1 MELPKVPTEAKD
13 HELNFIFRVLAYR
26 ELTPAEFRK
35 TYLLW
40 RRQAKKNK
48 PKKNQLVTVISLI
61 GL

>member
-1 MELPKVPTEAKD
+1 MESPKIPTEAKD
-13 HELNFIFRVLAYR
+13 EELNFTFRVLAYR
-26 ELTPAEFRK
+26 ELTPTEFRQ

-48 PKKNQLVTVISLI
+48 PKKNQIVTIISLI